1 MTRGINNVIL
11 VGALVR
17 DPELRYTPNGAAV
30 LSFTMGGDSTAIDDR
45 GEVRS
50 VAWYHRAEYISKQA
64 ESLSETLKA
73 GSPVLLEGRLE
84 YQAWENELG
93 ERRSRVVLRVNQL
106 EVLSNSHDRLTADR
120 AGGYRLLEGINRATI
135 SGNLTKHALLRHT
148 ASGTPVTSLSVA
160 VNESWRDAQGNWQ
173 SKGHY
178 IDVTLWGSLAEQA
191 ATLPKGSPIMV
202 MGRLESDSWTDA
214 QGQKRNKL
222 QINAERLEM
231 LERRAAQTSAQ
242 PALPAD
248 NAVPFEPDFLEP
260 QPVLEQPKAMA
271 RRGRQT
277 RAAA

>member
-30 LSFTMGGDSTAIDDR
+30 LSFTIGGDSTATDDR

-50 VAWYHRAEYISKQA
+50 IAWYHRAEYISKQA
-64 ESLSETLKA
+64 ESLADSLKA

-84 YQAWENELG
+84 YQMWENEMG

-106 EVLSNSHDRLTADR
+106 EVLSNHNDRLTADR
-120 AGGYRLLEGINRATI
+120 AGGFRLLEGVNRATI
-135 SGNLTKHALLRHT
+135 AGNLTKDIVLRQT
-148 ASGTPVTSLSVA
+148 SSGTPVASLSIA
-160 VNESWRDAQGNWQ
+160 VNESWRDAKGEWQ
-173 SKGHY
+173 SKGHF

-191 ATLPKGSPIMV
+191 AALTKGSPVLV

-222 QINAERLEM
+222 QVNAERLEL
-231 LERRAAQTSAQ
+231 LERRAVQSNQVVET
-242 PALPAD
+242 
-248 NAVPFEPDFLEP
+248 VPFEPDFLEP
-260 QPVLEQPKAMA
+260 APQLEPVKTTAK
-271 RRGRQT
+271 RGRQT